1 MKSSLFFIAII
12 CTFLF
17 SCKEKTKVTASKSE
31 NLVEIVNGRY
41 SEWYPGKKQLKFQG
55 NLDSLGKRDGRWDFF
70 SDKGTVLST
79 TEFSHGKK
87 QGFSIVKYPNG
98 QIHYRGEYSNDE
110 QVGVWTT
117 YDIKGNVVQEKT
129 YDLPQ

>member
-1 MKSSLFFIAII
+1 MKQVFFTTTII
-12 CTFLF
+12 FVLL
-17 SCKEKTKVTASKSE
+17 SCGDNSKDTILKKET
-31 NLVEIVNGRY
+31 LVEISNGRY

-70 SDKGTVLST
+70 SDKGSVLST

-117 YDIKGNVVQEKT
+117 YDVKGNVVQEKT

>member
-1 MKSSLFFIAII
+1 MKQIFFTAII
-12 CTFLF
+12 IFVLS
-17 SCKEKTKVTASKSE
+17 SCSDISKDTIPKKE
-31 NLVEIVNGRY
+31 NLVEISNGRY

-129 YDLPQ
+129 YD

>member
-1 MKSSLFFIAII
+1 MKQIFFTAII
-12 CTFLF
+12 IFVLS
-17 SCKEKTKVTASKSE
+17 SCSDISKDTIPKKE
-31 NLVEIVNGRY
+31 NLVEISNGRY

>member
-1 MKSSLFFIAII
+1 MKQIFFTAII
-12 CTFLF
+12 IFVLS
-17 SCKEKTKVTASKSE
+17 SCSDNSKNTIPKKE
-31 NLVEIVNGRY
+31 NLVEISNGRY

-129 YDLPQ
+129 YD

>member
-1 MKSSLFFIAII
+1 MKQIFYTAII
-12 CTFLF
+12 IFVLS
-17 SCKEKTKVTASKSE
+17 SCSDNSKDKIPKKE
-31 NLVEIVNGRY
+31 NLVEISNGRY

>member
-1 MKSSLFFIAII
+1 MKQIFFTAII
-12 CTFLF
+12 IFVLS
-17 SCKEKTKVTASKSE
+17 SCSDISKDTIPKKE
-31 NLVEIVNGRY
+31 NLVEISNGRY

-129 YDLPQ
+129 YDFPQ